1 MFGVP
6 AQVDAQRRIFYE
18 RRQEVLRGDRAF
30 LGDLLGQYAAD
41 TARDTLANATK
52 DLAKDANPDA
62 ANLASPRP
70 ERVSRRE
77 RVVPLSRVGLPG
89 TLVPSRGRRQHS
101 PQNLQKVIP
110 RRVSFGRYEFAA
122 KMLQRMYPVC
132 AEEIDA
138 SCRLSTDGLA
148 DEAAPDA
155 FAVEDAL
162 VAGTTEGFRKQVAL
176 VDARGEGEDDLP
188 ALLMRFY
195 VLREFDN
202 ASRPRGFDVGRGG
215 AVALGAATGRAPR
228 RRRDRTSRPAA
239 RTIVVAAARPP
250 AEALSTRHP
259 AAGPRPVLDDGTAGD
274 RAASPSTCR
283 RNIHAA
289 GPALDHFAAPRRP
302 FRRPGCS
309 T

>member
-1 MFGVP
+1 
-6 AQVDAQRRIFYE
+6 
-18 RRQEVLRGDRAF
+18 
-30 LGDLLGQYAAD
+30 
-41 TARDTLANATK
+41 
-52 DLAKDANPDA
+52 
-62 ANLASPRP
+62 
-70 ERVSRRE
+70 
-77 RVVPLSRVGLPG
+77 
-89 TLVPSRGRRQHS
+89 
-101 PQNLQKVIP
+101 
-110 RRVSFGRYEFAA
+110 
-122 KMLQRMYPVC
+122 MYPVC

-228 RRRDRTSRPAA
+228 RRRDRRLWRRD
-239 RTIVVAAARPP
+239 RT
-250 AEALSTRHP
+250 
-259 AAGPRPVLDDGTAGD
+259 GP
-274 RAASPSTCR
+274 AASPR
-283 RNIHAA
+283 
-289 GPALDHFAAPRRP
+289 
-302 FRRPGCS
+302 
-309 T
+309 